1 MARARLVRPELF
13 TDDELAGCSIHARF
27 LFIGLWTIADR
38 SGRLKDRPRSIKAAL
53 YPMDNIEVDPLLVE
67 LADCNLIIRY
77 ELDGVKA
84 IQIRTFVKNQYIHD
98 DEKLDES
105 IPAHPDFPVTKPKRK
120 HKGKQEKALNKP
132 EGSPKVARSQPE
144 GSTNVAKSTSLI
156 PPSSS
161 PSDLQEEPKGSF
173 VADATTPAAD
183 PLSIERELL
192 EAWNAASGNTHVA
205 RTSGELIL
213 TDERRRAFRIRI
225 RDPAWDWRAAI
236 AKFPLKTVLADPTG
250 WKPDMD
256 WFLKPGSVLKI
267 LEGKYDWTPRNGK
280 PVEIGGIDP
289 RALE

>member
-1 MARARLVRPELF
+1 M
-13 TDDELAGCSIHARF
+13 
-27 LFIGLWTIADR
+27 
-38 SGRLKDRPRSIKAAL
+38 
-53 YPMDNIEVDPLLVE
+53 
-67 LADCNLIIRY
+67 
-77 ELDGVKA
+77 
-84 IQIRTFVKNQYIHD
+84 
-98 DEKLDES
+98 
-105 IPAHPDFPVTKPKRK
+105 
-120 HKGKQEKALNKP
+120 
-132 EGSPKVARSQPE
+132 
-144 GSTNVAKSTSLI
+144 
-156 PPSSS
+156 
-161 PSDLQEEPKGSF
+161 
-173 VADATTPAAD
+173 
-183 PLSIERELL
+183 LSIERELL